1 MTISSVLN
9 RASYS
14 GNGVTTAFSFPYKF
28 LQNADL
34 VVIERVTATGV
45 ETVKT
50 ITTDYTVTG
59 AGESGGGTV
68 TMLVA
73 PASGKT
79 LTIYRDPSPVQGLDL
94 VENDP
99 LPADDLEES
108 LDLLTMLAQRLSDLS
123 DRTVRLSDGFTAT
136 FDTTLP
142 SDLTANTVVVI
153 NEDGD
158 GFSTGP
164 DISDIEDAS
173 GAATDAAASA
183 AAAATSALLA
193 QDWATKTASEVI
205 TGQFSSKEWAVGIL
219 NRGLASGGSAKDW
232 ATYTGGTVD
241 NSEYSSK
248 YYAQQAAT
256 TVSNLDPSLVATEN
270 IASGGTIS
278 INTKYVQNRKVQG
291 NGGAQTASTTP
302 FGSSIVTDGIAMRL
316 IGQSDTNIL
325 TIPYSDTNYGCLLNG
340 DAELAKG
347 NVLSLLFDL
356 TALRWYEVS
365 RNF

>member
-59 AGESGGGTV
+59 AGNANGGTV

-73 PASGKT
+73 PITGKT

-99 LPADDLEES
+99 LPADDLEEA
-108 LDLLTMLAQRLSDLS
+108 LDLVTMLTQRLKDLS
-123 DRTVRLSDGFTAT
+123 DRTVRLSDGFSSTFNTSLPAT
-136 FDTTLP
+136 
-142 SDLTANTVVVI
+142 LTAGKTMIVNPAGNGFIEGFDADDVTNASANAVI
-153 NEDGD
+153 ATN
-158 GFSTGP
+158 
-164 DISDIEDAS
+164 
-173 GAATDAAASA
+173 AAAEAAASVSLFQPA
-183 AAAATSALLA
+183 FVAT
-193 QDWATKTASEVI
+193 QNITAS
-205 TGQFSSKEWAVGIL
+205 
-219 NRGLASGGSAKDW
+219 
-232 ATYTGGTVD
+232 
-241 NSEYSSK
+241 
-248 YYAQQAAT
+248 
-256 TVSNLDPSLVATEN
+256 
-270 IASGGTIS
+270 GTI
-278 INTKYVQNRKVQG
+278 TTTAKYIQNLKVQG
-291 NGGAQTASTTP
+291 NAGAQTSSTTP
-302 FGSSIVTDGIAMRL
+302 FGTATALDGIQIRL
-316 IGQSDTNIL
+316 VGQSDTNLL
-325 TIPYSDTNYGCLLNG
+325 TIPYSDTNHGCLLNG

-347 NVLSLLFDL
+347 YVLTLLFDL